1 MDIEFTNKDQLDEQL
16 STLNNVVDDSDS
28 ELKTYIVNYVG
39 NKLQP
44 ENEEVTVKMV
54 VETLATEFP
63 EFILALAEENWVRG
77 YEQALVDVDEGKKL
91 IEEANQNKDDN
102 EE

>member
-1 MDIEFTNKDQLDEQL
+1 MDIEFTNEGQLDEQL

-77 YEQALVDVDEGKKL
+77 YEQALVDVDEGENLYKQAL
-91 IEEANQNKDDN
+91 EA
-102 EE
+102 EVHES

>member
-1 MDIEFTNKDQLDEQL
+1 MDIEFTNEDQLDEQL

-63 EFILALAEENWVRG
+63 EFILALAQENWVRG

-91 IEEANQNKDDN
+91 IEETNQNKDDN

>member
-1 MDIEFTNKDQLDEQL
+1 MDIEFTNEDEINEQL
-16 STLNNVVDDSDS
+16 STLGHTVDRSDS

-39 NKLQP
+39 NKVQP

-54 VETLATEFP
+54 VETLAVEFP

-77 YEQALVDVDEGKKL
+77 YEQALADVDTGKKL
-91 IEEANQNKDDN
+91 VEEKLN
-102 EE
+102 ENDSEE

>member
-1 MDIEFTNKDQLDEQL
+1 MDIEFTNEKELEDEL
-16 STLNNVVDDSDS
+16 STLNNVVESLDS

-39 NKLQP
+39 SKLQP

-54 VETLATEFP
+54 VETLAEEFP

-77 YEQALVDVDEGKKL
+77 YEQALLDVDTRKRL
-91 IEEANQNKDDN
+91 MEEEKEKN

>member
-1 MDIEFTNKDQLDEQL
+1 MDIEFTNEDEINEQL
-16 STLNNVVDDSDS
+16 STLGHTVDRSDS

-39 NKLQP
+39 NKVQP

-54 VETLATEFP
+54 VETLAVEFP

-77 YEQALVDVDEGKKL
+77 YHQALED
-91 IEEANQNKDDN
+91 IEIGRQAAQSELELQN